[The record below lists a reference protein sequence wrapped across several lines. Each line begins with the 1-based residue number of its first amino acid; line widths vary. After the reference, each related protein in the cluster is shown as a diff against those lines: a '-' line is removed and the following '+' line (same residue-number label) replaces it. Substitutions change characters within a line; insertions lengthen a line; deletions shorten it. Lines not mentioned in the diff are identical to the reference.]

1 MPPSGAFSGFRDAFQ
16 GGAAMKR
23 RTYAGGVALLL
34 VAFLILPAWAQQRY
48 PEKPVSV
55 IVPMSPGGGTDQVG
69 RAFAEA
75 LKKQLGQ
82 SFVVENV
89 PGAGSAIGT
98 TKLHGSKP
106 DGYMLGIVGGFLIS
120 TSLQGAAKFAATDLT
135 HLARLSQETFV
146 LAVLADSPWKTLG
159 EFVEASKREP
169 GKITVGTAGANAL
182 THLAAEALSQ
192 KTGGKF
198 NIIHFAGGAKEI
210 AAVLG
215 GHVSSG
221 VFSQVEVLPHSG
233 AGGKLRVLA
242 VFSDQRTDKLPA
254 VPTLRELGIQGVPPG
269 PWQGLAG
276 PKGLPEPVKK
286 TLVEAAAK
294 ASQDPTWQ
302 EFLKKS
308 GLTSAFLAGPE
319 MDAFIAQEIEMIG
332 GLMKSIGLLK

>member
-1 MPPSGAFSGFRDAFQ
+1 MRRHGVVMGISMLL
-16 GGAAMKR
+16 AM
-23 RTYAGGVALLL
+23 LL
-34 VAFLILPAWAQQRY
+34 ALPAWAQRY

-55 IVPMSPGGGTDQVG
+55 IVPMAPGGGTDQVG

-89 PGAGSAIGT
+89 AGAGSAIGT

-106 DGYMLGIVGGFLIS
+106 DGYTLGIVGGFLVS
-120 TSLQGAAKFAATDLT
+120 TSLQGAAKFPATDLT

-146 LAVLADSPWKTLG
+146 LAVLADSPWKTLADY
-159 EFVEASKREP
+159 VEASKKEP
-169 GKITVGTAGANAL
+169 GKVTLGTAGSGAM

-210 AAVLG
+210 TAVLG
-215 GHVSSG
+215 GHVSGG

-233 AGGKLRVLA
+233 PGGKLRILA
-242 VFSDQRTDKLPA
+242 VFSDRRTDKLPGI
-254 VPTLRELGIQGVPPG
+254 PTLKELGVQGVPPG

-276 PKGLPEPVKK
+276 PKDMPESVKK

-294 ASQDPTWQ
+294 ASQDPEWQ
-302 EFLKKS
+302 AFLGKS

-319 MDAFIAQEIEMIG
+319 LDAFLKQEIEMIG
-332 GLMKSIGLLK
+332 GLMKAIGLLK